1 MFINVVWIA
10 LLLINVKIPQFIVF
24 PATSKDN
31 TPSKTKTRKEKPP
44 EALFQNS
51 FNLSQKETEKELLSS
66 AHSTRL
72 TVRQS
77 LPSLP
82 APRQFVPCL
91 PAHELEPIFSVCL
104 PELIWVSFCSWS
116 VSHMRS
122 MGTLETS
129 FSWKQL
135 GVFRPHLGEADGWMG
150 RLICDILVKYL
161 FHPMWTWV
169 LFWEGIWH
177 ILISNKG
184 SSYCLRSGA
193 ANFPCMGCAHR
204 QGCEHW

>member
-1 MFINVVWIA
+1 MFINVWIA

-31 TPSKTKTRKEKPP
+31 MPSKTKARKEKPP

-51 FNLSQKETEKELLSS
+51 FNRSQKETEKEVLSC
-66 AHSTRL
+66 AFSTGL
-72 TVRQS
+72 TVRQKGFS

-91 PAHELEPIFSVCL
+91 PVHELEPIFSVCL
-104 PELIWVSFCSWS
+104 PELIRVSFCIWS

-122 MGTLETS
+122 VGTLETS
-129 FSWKQL
+129 FGWRQP
-135 GVFRPHLGEADGWMG
+135 GVFRPHLGETDGWMD

-161 FHPMWTWV
+161 FHPT
-169 LFWEGIWH
+169 
-177 ILISNKG
+177 
-184 SSYCLRSGA
+184 
-193 ANFPCMGCAHR
+193 
-204 QGCEHW
+204 